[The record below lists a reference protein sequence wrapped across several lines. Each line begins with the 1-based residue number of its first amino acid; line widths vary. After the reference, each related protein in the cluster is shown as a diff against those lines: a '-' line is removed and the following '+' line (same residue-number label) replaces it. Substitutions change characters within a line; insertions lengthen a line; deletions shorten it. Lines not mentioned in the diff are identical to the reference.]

1 MLIVLKGLF
10 VDLHVSRALTEFII
24 DLPFVNH
31 LIWWRIEPAELK
43 IEVAPILVKDH
54 VHLDFLDGNQ
64 DPGIVFATCH
74 LWDLGDFRTLELFH
88 FGTKGFGGVIEMT
101 LGETTANY
109 GIVLL
114 ASTA

>member
-10 VDLHVSRALTEFII
+10 VDLHVSRALTELII

-31 LIWWRIEPAELK
+31 FIWWGIEPAELK

-74 LWDLGDFRTLELFH
+74 LGYLGDLGALELLH
-88 FGTKGFGGVIEMT
+88 FGAKGFGGVI
-101 LGETTANY
+101 
-109 GIVLL
+109 
-114 ASTA
+114 